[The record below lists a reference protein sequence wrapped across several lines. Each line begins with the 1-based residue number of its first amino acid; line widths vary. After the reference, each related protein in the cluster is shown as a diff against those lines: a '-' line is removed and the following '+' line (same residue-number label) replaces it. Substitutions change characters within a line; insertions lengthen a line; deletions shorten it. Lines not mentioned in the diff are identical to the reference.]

1 MIGLKYLTI
10 FFSIFLIPLLSSSG
24 YAQNEVLRE
33 QNSLYGIS
41 EFGVVVNV
49 EKPGSLD
56 KISIPV
62 DSVRKLLLEELSSLL
77 VTILEY
83 ETLQQSDQLPIL
95 YLHINIIEGMA
106 GTLSFTGQLMF
117 YQPAKLPL
125 NNDVRTMASTWHD
138 SFIGVVTPDL
148 ADYITSRS
156 ARLASNFRI
165 DYESVN

>member
-1 MIGLKYLTI
+1 MKHLKITLLL
-10 FFSIFLIPLLSSSG
+10 FFILLISTSG

-49 EKPGSLD
+49 EKPNSLD
-56 KISIPV
+56 KISVPV
-62 DSVRKLLLEELSSLL
+62 DSVRSLMLKELSSLP

-83 ETLQQSDQLPIL
+83 KTLQQSDQLPIL
-95 YLHINIIEGMA
+95 YLHINIMEGMA
-106 GTLSFTGQLMF
+106 GTLAFMAQLKF

-156 ARLASNFRI
+156 SRLAANFRI

>member
-1 MIGLKYLTI
+1 MKSLNI
-10 FFSIFLIPLLSSSG
+10 FFSLFLVLLLSSSG
-24 YAQNEVLRE
+24 YGQNEVLRE

-49 EKPGSLD
+49 EKPESLD
-56 KISIPV
+56 NISIPV
-62 DSVRKLLLEELSSLL
+62 DSVRNLMLKELSSLP

-95 YLHINIIEGMA
+95 YLHINIMEGMA
-106 GTLSFTGQLMF
+106 GTLSFTGQLLF

-125 NNDVRTMASTWHD
+125 NNDVRTMAATWHD

-148 ADYITSRS
+148 ANYIISRS
-156 ARLASNFRI
+156 SRLASNFRI

>member
-1 MIGLKYLTI
+1 MKSLNI
-10 FFSIFLIPLLSSSG
+10 FSSLFLVLLLSSSG
-24 YAQNEVLRE
+24 YGQNEVLRE

-49 EKPGSLD
+49 EKPEGLD
-56 KISIPV
+56 NISIPV
-62 DSVRKLLLEELSSLL
+62 DSVRNLMLKELSSLP

-95 YLHINIIEGMA
+95 YLHINIMEGMA
-106 GTLSFTGQLMF
+106 GTLSFTGQLLF

-125 NNDVRTMASTWHD
+125 NNDLRTMAATWHD

-148 ADYITSRS
+148 ANYIISRS
-156 ARLASNFRI
+156 SRLTSNFRI

>member
-1 MIGLKYLTI
+1 MKFLNVFLSALFMLLT
-10 FFSIFLIPLLSSSG
+10 FSSA
-24 YAQNEVLRE
+24 YAQNEVFRE

-49 EKPGSLD
+49 EKPESLD
-56 KISIPV
+56 EISIPV
-62 DSVRKLLLEELSSLL
+62 DSIRNMMLKELSGLP

-95 YLHINIIEGMA
+95 YLHVNIMEGMA
-106 GTLSFTGQLMF
+106 GTLPFTAQLMF

-156 ARLASNFRI
+156 SRLTANFRI

>member
-1 MIGLKYLTI
+1 MKHLKIT
-10 FFSIFLIPLLSSSG
+10 LLSFFILLISTSG

-49 EKPGSLD
+49 EKPESLD
-56 KISIPV
+56 EISIPV
-62 DSVRKLLLEELSSLL
+62 DSVRSLMLKELSSLP

-83 ETLQQSDQLPIL
+83 ETLQQSDQFPIL
-95 YLHINIIEGMA
+95 YLHINIMEGIA
-106 GTLSFTGQLMF
+106 GTLSFTAQLMF

-156 ARLASNFRI
+156 SRLAANFRI

>member
-1 MIGLKYLTI
+1 MKTLYFLILTI
-10 FFSIFLIPLLSSSG
+10 YFFLFSTINS

-49 EKPGSLD
+49 EKPESLD
-56 KISIPV
+56 NVSIPV
-62 DSVRKLLLEELSSLL
+62 DSVRSLMLKELNSLP

-95 YLHINIIEGMA
+95 YLHINIMEGMA
-106 GTLSFTGQLMF
+106 ETLAFTAQLMF

-138 SFIGVVTPDL
+138 SFIGVITPDL
-148 ADYITSRS
+148 ANYITSRS
-156 ARLASNFRI
+156 SRLSANFRI

>member
-1 MIGLKYLTI
+1 MKYLNI
-10 FFSIFLIPLLSSSG
+10 FFSIFFILLLSSSG
-24 YAQNEVLRE
+24 YGQNEVLRE

-49 EKPGSLD
+49 EKPESLD
-56 KISIPV
+56 NISIPV
-62 DSVRKLLLEELSSLL
+62 DSVRKLMLKELSSLP
-77 VTILEY
+77 VTILED
-83 ETLQQSDQLPIL
+83 EALQQSDQIPIL
-95 YLHINIIEGMA
+95 YLHINIMEGMA
-106 GTLSFTGQLMF
+106 GTLSFTGQLLF

-156 ARLASNFRI
+156 SRLASNFRI

>member
-1 MIGLKYLTI
+1 MKYLNI
-10 FFSIFLIPLLSSSG
+10 FFPIFFVLLLSSSG

-49 EKPGSLD
+49 EKPEGLD
-56 KISIPV
+56 NISIPV
-62 DSVRKLLLEELSSLL
+62 DSVRSLMLEELSGLP

-95 YLHINIIEGMA
+95 YLHINIMEGMA
-106 GTLSFTGQLMF
+106 GSLSFTGQLFF

-156 ARLASNFRI
+156 SRLATNFRI
-165 DYESVN
+165 VYESVN

>member
-1 MIGLKYLTI
+1 MKYLKVI
-10 FFSIFLIPLLSSSG
+10 LSSLFILLISSSA

-33 QNSLYGIS
+33 QDSLYGIS

-49 EKPGSLD
+49 EKPESLNE
-56 KISIPV
+56 ISIPV
-62 DSVRKLLLEELSSLL
+62 DSVRSLMLKELSTLP

-95 YLHINIIEGMA
+95 YLHVNIMEGMA
-106 GTLSFTGQLMF
+106 GTLSFTAQLMF

-125 NNDVRTMASTWHD
+125 NNDIRTMASTWHD

-156 ARLASNFRI
+156 SRLAANFRI